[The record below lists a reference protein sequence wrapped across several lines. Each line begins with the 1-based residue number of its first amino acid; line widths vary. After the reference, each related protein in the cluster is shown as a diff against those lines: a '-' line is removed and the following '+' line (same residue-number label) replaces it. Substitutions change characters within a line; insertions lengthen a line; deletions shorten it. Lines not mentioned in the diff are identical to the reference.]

1 MPTYV
6 ASYLDYRRMKDMDK
20 HYDIIIIGTGAGG
33 GTLAYALKDS
43 GLKVLILERG
53 DYLPQEPEN
62 WSARATFME
71 KRYKTKE
78 KWYDEQGNPFAP
90 GVNYYVGG
98 NTKVYGAVMYRL
110 RKEDFK
116 ELEHEGGRISPAWP
130 ISYEDLEPYYAR
142 AEELYLVHGK
152 TGEDITDPPRSSSF
166 PFPEVPHEPTLE
178 KLAANLKKQGLHP
191 SHLPMAVDLR
201 EGGRCIRCKTCDGF
215 PCKVH
220 AKGDADVCCVQP
232 ALKTPNVTMITSAYA
247 HRILTDE
254 SGSRATAVEF
264 ERNGKFY
271 TAEADTI
278 VVSCGAV
285 NSAALL
291 LRSANDKH
299 PKGLANQT
307 GLVGR
312 NYMMHIN
319 TGLVALHPKEN
330 PTVFQKTLAINDFYF
345 GTRDFPYPMGNLQM
359 LGKLQG
365 PMMKDAKPFIPN
377 TILNGVAKRSVDWFV
392 MTEDLP
398 ETENR
403 VTLTKDGNIQV
414 RWKPNNIVAHKE
426 LIKEIK
432 KMMKRAGYPIVVA
445 QPMGGIETN
454 SHQCGTVRFGNDPAT
469 SVLDPFCRA
478 HTVQNLFVMDASFFP
493 SSAAVNPALTIAAQA
508 LRVGDYI
515 LQQTAGEI
523 EHRRNNLIIQ

>member
-1 MPTYV
+1 
-6 ASYLDYRRMKDMDK
+6 MDNR
-20 HYDIIIIGTGAGG
+20 YDIIIIGTGAGG

-53 DYLPQEPEN
+53 DNLPQEPEN
-62 WSARATFME
+62 WSARATFTE
-71 KRYKTKE
+71 KRYKAKE
-78 KWYDEQGNPFAP
+78 KWYDEQGKPFAP

-98 NTKVYGAVMYRL
+98 NTKVYGAVMFRL

-116 ELEHEGGRISPAWP
+116 EIEHEGGRISPAWP
-130 ISYEDLEPYYAR
+130 ISYDDLEPYYAR

-152 TGEDITDPPRSSSF
+152 TGEDSTDPPRSSPF
-166 PFPEVPHEPTLE
+166 PFPAVSHEPTIETLSVS
-178 KLAANLKKQGLHP
+178 LKKQGLHP

-232 ALKTPNVTMITSAYA
+232 ALKSSNVTMMTNAYA
-247 HRILTDE
+247 RRILTDE
-254 SGSRATAVEF
+254 SGSKAKAVEY
-264 ERNGKFY
+264 ERDGKIH
-271 TAEADTI
+271 TVGADTI

-291 LRSANDKH
+291 LRSANGKH
-299 PKGLANQT
+299 PEGLANQS

-319 TGLVALHPKEN
+319 TGLVALRHKEN
-330 PTVFQKTLAINDFYF
+330 TTIFQKTLTINDFYF

-365 PMMKDAKPFIPN
+365 PMMKDAKPFVPDI
-377 TILNGVAKRSVDWFV
+377 ILNGVAKRSVDWFV

-398 ETENR
+398 HAENR
-403 VTLTKDGNIQV
+403 VTLTKDGQIQV
-414 RWKPNNIVAHKE
+414 SWKPNNTVAHKK
-426 LIKEIK
+426 LIEEAK
-432 KMMKRAGYPIVVA
+432 KMMRHAGYPIVVA

-454 SHQCGTVRFGNDPAT
+454 SHQCGTICFGNDPDT
-469 SVLDPFCRA
+469 SVLDQFCRS
-478 HTVQNLFVMDASFFP
+478 HTVKNLYVVDASFFP

-508 LRVGDYI
+508 LRVADHM
-515 LQQTAGEI
+515 LQKKSMPASDEVYV
-523 EHRRNNLIIQ
+523 